1 MTVVLAVA
9 VFTAVSTAAFAV
21 LDTVQSR
28 TRMRESLQQLGQYGE
43 QDARDERL
51 LEPLVQRVVAPIA
64 TWATHVGHAFTPSGY
79 AAALRRKLTMAG
91 RRKPEAVDRFLA
103 ERVLWLIGGLVGAV
117 LIGAILPFQG
127 TLRFSVLGLIVFMAA
142 LAPRAALNRA
152 AEQRQQTMRA
162 GLANVIDLLSI
173 SVEAGFGLDQALER
187 VAADA
192 NGPLAEE
199 LRRLQGDMRAGAS
212 RTAALR
218 ALLERTDVPEL
229 RSFVFAILQSD
240 TFGVPIAPILRA
252 QADEMRV
259 RQRQLVQERAQK
271 APVKMLVP
279 MVFCIFPAL
288 FVVVIGP
295 AIINILDGFR

>member
-1 MTVVLAVA
+1 MTVFLVVG
-9 VFTAVSTAAFAV
+9 VFTAVSCAAFAA
-21 LDTVQSR
+21 LDSAQTRSR
-28 TRMRESLQQLGQYGE
+28 LRASLRQLGQYGE
-43 QDARDERL
+43 EDARDERL
-51 LEPLVQRVVAPIA
+51 LEPLVQRVLAPVA

-79 AAALRRKLTMAG
+79 AASLRRKLTVAG
-91 RRKPEAVDRFLA
+91 RRKPDAVDRFLA
-103 ERVLWLIGGLVGAV
+103 GRVLWLIGGLVGAV
-117 LIGAILPFQG
+117 LLGAVLPFQG
-127 TLRFSVLGLIVFMAA
+127 TLRVSVLGLIVLMAA
-142 LAPRAALNRA
+142 LAPRAGLNRA

-162 GLANVIDLLSI
+162 GLANVVDLLSI
-173 SVEAGFGLDQALER
+173 SVEAGLGLDQALER
-187 VAADA
+187 VATDA

-199 LRRLQGDMRAGAS
+199 LRRLQGDMRAGAT

-218 ALLERTDVPEL
+218 ALLERTDIPEL

-240 TFGVPIAPILRA
+240 AFGVPIAPILRA